1 MKELVNR
8 LSKGT
13 WYTFIS
19 IVIVKFFTVI
29 NSVVTARL
37 LGPSNF
43 GIYSILF
50 SLQGVLLLFT
60 TFGYPTVITKFVA
73 EYNVKDPS
81 RVNKIYFTSFFS
93 LMILALVVSLFFFF
107 SANFIACQIYHEKT
121 LKSLIQLM
129 SGVVF
134 LMTLI
139 SLNNSVF
146 QGFHKIKLLAQLNIL
161 NSVLNLLLMYL
172 LISNFGLIGAP
183 ISGIIVGV
191 VFLWLSSFMV
201 LKSLNLK
208 HWNFQ
213 LAWDKEFVQKI
224 LKLSFPLFLSSLV
237 VLVALWA
244 AKTYLARTVGI
255 KEVGFYQIAESLN
268 YVVGY
273 IPFAVSV
280 PFLPLVSEIDALGT
294 SQLPLVTSK
303 ILRYTTLITLPIA
316 LTIGLM
322 AKFIILIL
330 FGKPYQGA
338 WEITYFLSI
347 GTFLMSFGILIG
359 AVLNGTGRMWDG
371 LWLNCIWVIL
381 FVPLSFV
388 LINELGL
395 NGMGYSYVLSHLLYT
410 GIMFMYTTKRLEIK
424 LNGFKSLLVIA
435 ITFYLI
441 GSIIIRRYDGINLIM
456 TSGLIIM
463 ILISIEY
470 LLLTP
475 DEKKSICSLVS
486 KTFHS

>member
-1 MKELVNR
+1 
-8 LSKGT
+8 
-13 WYTFIS
+13 
-19 IVIVKFFTVI
+19 
-29 NSVVTARL
+29 
-37 LGPSNF
+37 
-43 GIYSILF
+43 
-50 SLQGVLLLFT
+50 
-60 TFGYPTVITKFVA
+60 
-73 EYNVKDPS
+73 
-81 RVNKIYFTSFFS
+81 
-93 LMILALVVSLFFFF
+93 
-107 SANFIACQIYHEKT
+107 
-121 LKSLIQLM
+121 
-129 SGVVF
+129 
-134 LMTLI
+134 
-139 SLNNSVF
+139 
-146 QGFHKIKLLAQLNIL
+146 
-161 NSVLNLLLMYL
+161 
-172 LISNFGLIGAP
+172 
-183 ISGIIVGV
+183 
-191 VFLWLSSFMV
+191 
-201 LKSLNLK
+201 
-208 HWNFQ
+208 
-213 LAWDKEFVQKI
+213 
-224 LKLSFPLFLSSLV
+224 
-237 VLVALWA
+237 
-244 AKTYLARTVGI
+244 
-255 KEVGFYQIAESLN
+255 
-268 YVVGY
+268 
-273 IPFAVSV
+273 
-280 PFLPLVSEIDALGT
+280 
-294 SQLPLVTSK
+294 
-303 ILRYTTLITLPIA
+303 
-316 LTIGLM
+316 M